1 VDLLLT
7 DTFEAEELTV
17 FELKMEKLLNF
28 LISRIEVDFAS
39 TTSLA
44 ISGLIWE
51 VLVSWGCPKSMISSR
66 IS

>member
-1 VDLLLT
+1 LT
-7 DTFEAEELTV
+7 DTLDAEELTV
-17 FELKMEKLLNF
+17 LAPNKEKLPIF
-28 LISRIEVDFAS
+28 FRSRIELDLAS

-44 ISGLIWE
+44 IRGLICE